1 MQLLDGKALSET
13 IKKEL
18 KIESDT
24 LIKKGITPCLAVI
37 VVGDDAASHTYV
49 NSKEKS
55 CHAAGIASIVRR
67 LPAITTEEALLE
79 LIDSLNNDQ
88 NVDGILVQLPVPKHI
103 DSAKIIEAIDPKK
116 DVDGFHPFNVGRLMA
131 GLDGFVP
138 CTPYGVMK
146 LLEAYNINVR
156 GMDACVIGASNI
168 VGKPMMNLLL
178 NASATVEIC
187 RSSTKNLKE
196 HTLRADLIVVGVGKI
211 NLLSAD
217 MVKEGA
223 IVIDVGINRN
233 SEGKIVGD
241 VDFENVAPKCSF
253 ITPVPG
259 GVGPMT
265 IAMLLSN
272 TITSAKQRL
281 H

>member
-1 MQLLDGKALSET
+1 MQLLDGKALSEK
-13 IKKEL
+13 IKQEL
-18 KIESDT
+18 KNESEILT
-24 LIKKGITPCLAVI
+24 QKGITPCLAVI
-37 VVGDDAASHTYV
+37 LVGDDPASQTYV

-55 CHAAGIASIVRR
+55 CQSAGIASIVKR
-67 LPAITTEEALLE
+67 LPASTSEKELLQI
-79 LIDSLNNDQ
+79 IDTLNNDTT
-88 NVDGILVQLPVPKHI
+88 VDGILVQLPVPKHI
-103 DSAKIIEAIDPKK
+103 DSTKIIEAIDPKK

-138 CTPYGVMK
+138 CTPFGVMK

-156 GMDACVIGASNI
+156 GMDTCVIGASNI

-211 NLLSAD
+211 NLLTAD

-233 SEGKIVGD
+233 SGGKIVGD
-241 VDFENVAPKCSF
+241 VDFANVAPKCSY

-265 IAMLLSN
+265 IAMLLAN
-272 TITSAKQRL
+272 TVKSAKQRL
-281 H
+281 M

>member
-1 MQLLDGKALSET
+1 MQLLDGKALSEK
-13 IKKEL
+13 IKQEL
-18 KIESDT
+18 KNESEILT
-24 LIKKGITPCLAVI
+24 QKGITPCLAVI
-37 VVGDDAASHTYV
+37 LVGDDPASQTYV

-55 CHAAGIASIVRR
+55 CQSAGIASIVKR
-67 LPAITTEEALLE
+67 LPASTSEKELLQI
-79 LIDSLNNDQ
+79 IDTLNNDTT
-88 NVDGILVQLPVPKHI
+88 VDGILVQLPVPKHI
-103 DSAKIIEAIDPKK
+103 DSTKIIEAINPKK

-138 CTPYGVMK
+138 CTPFGVMK

-156 GMDACVIGASNI
+156 GMDTCVIGASNI

-211 NLLSAD
+211 NLLTAD

-233 SEGKIVGD
+233 GEGKIVGD
-241 VDFENVAPKCSF
+241 VDFANVAPKCSY

-265 IAMLLSN
+265 IAMLLAN
-272 TITSAKQRL
+272 TVKSAKQRL
-281 H
+281 N

>member
-13 IKKEL
+13 IKNEL
-18 KIESDT
+18 KNESDA
-24 LIKKGITPCLAVI
+24 LRQKGVIPCLAVI
-37 VVGDDAASHTYV
+37 LVGDDPASQTYV

-55 CHAAGIASIVRR
+55 AHTSGIASIVKR
-67 LPAITTEEALLE
+67 LPAHTSETELLN
-79 LIDSLNNDQ
+79 LIDALNNDTS
-88 NVDGILVQLPVPKHI
+88 VDGILVQLPVPKHI

-138 CTPYGVMK
+138 CTPFGVMK

-156 GMDACVIGASNI
+156 GMDACVVGASNI

-211 NLLSAD
+211 NLLTAD

-233 SEGKIVGD
+233 AEGKIVGD
-241 VDFENVAPKCSF
+241 VDFANVAPKCSY

-265 IAMLLSN
+265 IAMLLAN
-272 TITSAKQRL
+272 TVKSAKQRVL
-281 H
+281 

>member
-1 MQLLDGKALSET
+1 MQLLDGKALSDT
-13 IKKEL
+13 IKNEL
-18 KIESDT
+18 KVESE
-24 LIKKGITPCLAVI
+24 LLSKQGITPALAV
-37 VVGDDAASHTYV
+37 VLVGDDPASHTYV

-55 CHAAGIASIVRR
+55 CTASGITSIVHR
-67 LPAITTEEALLE
+67 LSAATSENELLA
-79 LIDSLNNDQ
+79 LIDTLNNDTSI
-88 NVDGILVQLPVPKHI
+88 DGILVQLPVPKHI
-103 DSAKIIEAIDPKK
+103 DSSKIIEAIKPSK
-116 DVDGFHPFNVGRLMA
+116 DVDGFHPYNVGRLMA

-146 LLEAYNINVR
+146 LLEAYHIEPR
-156 GMDACVIGASNI
+156 GMDVCVIGASNI

-187 RSSTKNLKE
+187 RSSTRNLKE

-211 NLLSAD
+211 NLLTAD

-223 IVIDVGINRN
+223 IVIDVGINRTK
-233 SEGKIVGD
+233 EGKIVGD
-241 VDFENVAPKCSF
+241 VDFVNVAPKCSY

-272 TITSAKQRL
+272 TVKSAKQRKL
-281 H
+281 

>member
-1 MQLLDGKALSET
+1 
-13 IKKEL
+13 
-18 KIESDT
+18 
-24 LIKKGITPCLAVI
+24 
-37 VVGDDAASHTYV
+37 
-49 NSKEKS
+49 
-55 CHAAGIASIVRR
+55 
-67 LPAITTEEALLE
+67 
-79 LIDSLNNDQ
+79 
-88 NVDGILVQLPVPKHI
+88 
-103 DSAKIIEAIDPKK
+103 
-116 DVDGFHPFNVGRLMA
+116 MA

-138 CTPYGVMK
+138 CTPFGVMK
-146 LLEAYNINVR
+146 LLEEYKINVR

-211 NLLSAD
+211 NLLTAD
-217 MVKEGA
+217 MVNEGA

-241 VDFENVAPKCSF
+241 VDFANVAPKCSF

-272 TITSAKQRL
+272 TIKSAKQRS